1 MFVAICQHRQ
11 IFFASIYKT
20 YGNLNLKYSQETKSL
35 FSMRHYTGK
44 IWSIPYTAKLC
55 RLGKLGSSERCQ
67 CATWGLGDCD
77 YRPGICWMI
86 SLAPFAISQRL
97 QPPDKLLVSVR
108 GNGIQSPGEA
118 LSVSRSLSQ
127 IRQQGEPQLA
137 RGAATAFKKK
147 TFQLAVYLLIEGGGA
162 DGRQFQ
168 SCICTHF
175 LTPTH

>member
-1 MFVAICQHRQ
+1 
-11 IFFASIYKT
+11 
-20 YGNLNLKYSQETKSL
+20 
-35 FSMRHYTGK
+35 
-44 IWSIPYTAKLC
+44 
-55 RLGKLGSSERCQ
+55 
-67 CATWGLGDCD
+67 
-77 YRPGICWMI
+77 MI

-137 RGAATAFKKK
+137 RGAAAALKKK
-147 TFQLAVYLLIEGGGA
+147 RRSFNWLVYLLIEGGGA

-168 SCICTHF
+168 SLVCAHTF
-175 LTPTH
+175 LLPHTRCLKTLHSIIFPSPLLMSKKEDGTSQHPSPCCCRCDPSDAGWLCLAVLFLLGRWTRHRVCVYITQGTSGVY